1 MSFLLNPSL
10 KGANMPTKDLTGS
23 IAIVTGSNTGIGK
36 ETATALCEMGAH
48 VVLAC
53 RGVLK
58 AQACAEE
65 MTKECKG
72 TAEAMCLGE
81 SVFGLL
87 FVWFGRHA
95 SHCVHTRATTLGE
108 FLP

>member
-1 MSFLLNPSL
+1 
-10 KGANMPTKDLTGS
+10 MPTKDLTGTV
-23 IAIVTGSNTGIGK
+23 AIVTGSNTGIGK
-36 ETATALCEMGAH
+36 ETATAFCEMGAH

-65 MTKECKG
+65 MTRECKG

-81 SVFGLL
+81 STSQTSQTTCSL
-87 FVWFGRHA
+87 FPWRFPDL
-95 SHCVHTRATTLGE
+95 TTMWV
-108 FLP
+108 

>member
-1 MSFLLNPSL
+1 MAFINPSL
-10 KGANMPTKDLTGS
+10 KGANMPTKDLTGQV
-23 IAIVTGSNTGIGK
+23 AIVTGSNTGIGK

-65 MTKECKG
+65 MSKECKG
-72 TAEAMCLGE
+72 TAEAM
-81 SVFGLL
+81 
-87 FVWFGRHA
+87 
-95 SHCVHTRATTLGE
+95 TLGE
-108 FLP
+108 ALIGLRVGSFT